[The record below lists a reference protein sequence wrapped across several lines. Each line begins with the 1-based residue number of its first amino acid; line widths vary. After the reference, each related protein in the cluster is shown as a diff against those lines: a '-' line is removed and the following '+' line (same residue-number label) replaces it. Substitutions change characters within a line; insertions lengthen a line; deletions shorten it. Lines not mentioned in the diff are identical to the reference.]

1 MNNDSSSAAKSTEV
15 EIKTPEVN
23 VEYANVS
30 SEEDSQ
36 KEKVTRMWSFFSG
49 EWERISWESSPYVLS
64 VILCYQKTKK
74 KKEKK
79 AKKEKKSKKDKKLL
93 RADYEEAEGI
103 TTPSKEQVPPSQ
115 AETPVAVQLPVS
127 FRIFTEFIRIK
138 ILCILNM
145 NCLNYKC
152 TYTSAF

>member
-1 MNNDSSSAAKSTEV
+1 MESKNAFQGNSTLYV
-15 EIKTPEVN
+15 Q
-23 VEYANVS
+23 YGCLLY
-30 SEEDSQ
+30 
-36 KEKVTRMWSFFSG
+36 VT
-49 EWERISWESSPYVLS
+49 
-64 VILCYQKTKK
+64 LCYQKTKK

-127 FRIFTEFIRIK
+127 
-138 ILCILNM
+138 
-145 NCLNYKC
+145 
-152 TYTSAF
+152 

>member
-1 MNNDSSSAAKSTEV
+1 M
-15 EIKTPEVN
+15 
-23 VEYANVS
+23 
-30 SEEDSQ
+30 
-36 KEKVTRMWSFFSG
+36 
-49 EWERISWESSPYVLS
+49 
-64 VILCYQKTKK
+64 
-74 KKEKK
+74 
-79 AKKEKKSKKDKKLL
+79 

-127 FRIFTEFIRIK
+127 FRIFRIYQFIRIK